1 MTHLRRKLA
10 LGLAMVC
17 VVAPGC
23 GSGDDQ
29 DSVPALRDPNDLPR
43 RTYVL
48 SPSDIAS
55 AARRTSQ
62 PGAVRATLE
71 FWRDLQVQN
80 YTLAYR
86 ALSSGLRDA
95 VSYKRFVTVIPRVRG
110 LFLLRPGVDSVERR
124 DGLVVVGLRLQKGPV
139 PRDSDQIIAFN
150 LAEEAGA
157 WKIATDPYN
166 AFRVPGAVNTGGT
179 STAPTS
185 GTSTTP
191 GTVGTAP

>member
-1 MTHLRRKLA
+1 
-10 LGLAMVC
+10 
-17 VVAPGC
+17 
-23 GSGDDQ
+23 
-29 DSVPALRDPNDLPR
+29 VPALRDPTDLPR
-43 RTYVL
+43 GTYVL
-48 SPSDIAS
+48 SPSDITTAS
-55 AARRTSQ
+55 RRTSQ

-71 FWRDLQVQN
+71 FWRDIQFQN

-86 ALSSGLRDA
+86 DLSSGLRAD
-95 VSYKRFVTVIPRVRG
+95 VSYKRFVSVIPRLRG

-150 LAEEAGA
+150 LSEEAGG

-166 AFRVPGAVNTGGT
+166 AFRVPGGTNPAGT
-179 STAPTS
+179 STAPAT

-191 GTVGTAP
+191 GTGGTSP